1 MKPLLQ
7 TILFTILF
15 PGAVTGLVPYLI
27 ESNYTALGL
36 DLGVGR
42 FAGLPVAIA
51 GVLIYLATAG
61 AFALIGRGT
70 PMPLLPTET
79 LVVEGLHRYVR
90 NPMYIGVLS
99 VILGEALWLESG
111 LLLLYMAFVFTAFN
125 TFIRVYEEP
134 TLRRSYGEEY
144 ERYCES
150 TPRWRPRISVRKAEA
165 KED

>member
-1 MKPLLQ
+1 MVLFLKNLA
-7 TILFTILF
+7 FTIVAPGTAAFLIPWLMVGGRRTELGFMTMVSILLF
-15 PGAVTGLVPYLI
+15 V
-27 ESNYTALGL
+27 
-36 DLGVGR
+36 
-42 FAGLPVAIA
+42 AGSA
-51 GVLIYLATAG
+51 IYLWCVWDFAT
-61 AFALIGRGT
+61 FGRGT
-70 PMPLLPTET
+70 PAPIDAPKK
-79 LVVEGLHRYVR
+79 LVTRGLYRYSR

-150 TPRWRPRISVRKAEA
+150 TPRWRPRISVKKAEA